1 MLAPLQIFIFSECEN
16 VKLFCRSFCGL
27 FLQAELRFTLSTR
40 IICIQVAWG
49 IRNIRAIF
57 LVSYRRITMG
67 EIWLK
72 YSSFVEKS
80 VTLRMEMISEG
91 RFLQPRGSDVMKTFR
106 QPARKKGE
114 IKKENHNRRENKIQT
129 FLCLYSRCLFASYLN
144 VSLNA

>member
-1 MLAPLQIFIFSECEN
+1 M
-16 VKLFCRSFCGL
+16 KLFFLSLILWPFFCTKP
-27 FLQAELRFTLSTR
+27 RFTLSTR

-57 LVSYRRITMG
+57 LVSYRRLTMG

-106 QPARKKGE
+106 QPASVREE
-114 IKKENHNRRENKIQT
+114 IKKKENHNRRENKIQT

-144 VSLNA
+144 VSECIPQCIEHR